1 MNEVE
6 MNYSNNFQHFTNY
19 KNMCFYQFETI
30 YKIMIFPCFIS
41 RLTVFFFMRFTIFR
55 LLCEF
60 YGQTGYDQLRRA
72 YHLKFVYTC
81 LS

>member
-41 RLTVFFFMRFTIFR
+41 RLTVFFSCVLRFFVCYANFTV
-55 LLCEF
+55 
-60 YGQTGYDQLRRA
+60 RRA
-72 YHLKFVYTC
+72 MIN
-81 LS
+81 

>member
-1 MNEVE
+1 M
-6 MNYSNNFQHFTNY
+6 FHFAT
-19 KNMCFYQFETI
+19 C
-30 YKIMIFPCFIS
+30 S
-41 RLTVFFFMRFTIFR
+41 FFFFVRFTIFR

>member
-1 MNEVE
+1 MAIQII
-6 MNYSNNFQHFTNY
+6 SNISQ
-19 KNMCFYQFETI
+19 I
-30 YKIMIFPCFIS
+30 IKICVSINLKKYIKINDFHVSFHN
-41 RLTVFFFMRFTIFR
+41 LQFFFVYFTIFR